1 MSKKIELLA
10 PAGDLE
16 KLKVAYLYGADAC
29 FIGGIEYSLRAR
41 ASNFTLDDIKEGTD
55 FAHSLG
61 KKLYVTTNI
70 IPHNENYEG
79 LVEYLKGLDKANV
92 DGIIVAS
99 PLIAKAAKEHTDLE
113 IHISTQQSI
122 LNNYHLKYWEDLGAT
137 RAVLGRELLT
147 EEIKDIKKKS
157 KIEIEVFIHGGMCS
171 SYSGRCTLSN
181 TFTLR
186 DANRGGCAHSCR
198 WNYSIYDQ
206 DKKISTDV
214 PFSMGSTDLQA
225 IKEIPGLIDAGVDSL
240 KIEGRMKSL
249 HYIATIVSVYRK
261 LIDEYLLTNEIKDFE
276 IYEEEIAKAENRPTN
291 TGFLNKDNLL
301 GIQLY
306 DYKPLSPSQL
316 FVGIVVGKENN
327 LTKVEQRNHFKVGDE
342 LELFGPKRELKK
354 FIVKEMFDEDF
365 NLIDV
370 ARHPQQTIYLEIP
383 YETNEY
389 DILRKANEEAK

>member
-29 FIGGIEYSLRAR
+29 FIGGRDYSLRAR
-41 ASNFTLDDIKEGTD
+41 ASNFTLDDIKEGAE
-55 FAHSLG
+55 FAHNLG

-79 LVEYLKGLDKANV
+79 LVEYLQNLEKVNV

-99 PLIAKAAKEHTDLE
+99 PVIAKTAKKHTNLE

-122 LNNYHLKYWEDLGAT
+122 LNNYHLKYWQDLGAT
-137 RAVLGRELLT
+137 RAVLGRELSVN
-147 EEIKDIKKKS
+147 EIKDIKS
-157 KIEIEVFIHGGMCS
+157 KTDLEIEVFIHGGMCS

-198 WNYSIYDQ
+198 WNYNIYDQ
-206 DKKISTDV
+206 DKKISTEI

-225 IKEIPGLIDAGVDSL
+225 LKEVPSLIAAGVDSL

-249 HYIATIVSVYRK
+249 HYIATVVSVYRK
-261 LIDEYLLTNEIKDFE
+261 LIDEYLLTNEIKDIS
-276 IYEEEIAKAENRPTN
+276 IYEDEIAKAESRPTN
-291 TGFLNKDNLL
+291 TGFLNKDNLSL
-301 GIQLY
+301 IQLY
-306 DYKPLSPSQL
+306 DQRPLTPSQL
-316 FVGIVVGKENN
+316 FVGIVLSSDSNF
-327 LTKVEQRNHFKVGDE
+327 TKIEQRNHFEVGDE
-342 LELFGPKRELKK
+342 LELFGPNKELKR
-354 FIVKEMFDEDF
+354 FIVKQMYDENF
-365 NLIDV
+365 NEIYV
-370 ARHPQQTIYLEIP
+370 ARHPQQIIYIKIP
-383 YETNEY
+383 YQTSEY
-389 DILRKANEEAK
+389 DILRKVNEEA

>member
-29 FIGGIEYSLRAR
+29 FIGGRDYSLRAR
-41 ASNFTLDDIKEGTD
+41 ASNFTLDDIKEGAE
-55 FAHSLG
+55 FAHNLG

-79 LVEYLKGLDKANV
+79 LVEYLKSLEEANV

-99 PLIAKAAKEHTDLE
+99 PFIAKTAKKHTNLE

-122 LNNYHLKYWEDLGAT
+122 LNNYHLKYWQDLGAT
-137 RAVLGRELLT
+137 RAVLGRELSVN
-147 EEIKDIKKKS
+147 EIKDIKS
-157 KIEIEVFIHGGMCS
+157 KTDLEIEVFIHGGMCS

-198 WNYSIYDQ
+198 WNYNIYDQ
-206 DKKISTDV
+206 EKKISTDI

-225 IKEIPGLIDAGVDSL
+225 LKEVPSLIAAGVDSL

-249 HYIATIVSVYRK
+249 HYIATVVSVYRK
-261 LIDEYLLTNEIKDFE
+261 LIDEYLLTNEIKDIS
-276 IYEEEIAKAENRPTN
+276 IYEDEIAKAESRPTN
-291 TGFLNKDNLL
+291 TGFLNKDNLSL
-301 GIQLY
+301 IQLY
-306 DYKPLSPSQL
+306 DQRPLTPSQL
-316 FVGIVVGKENN
+316 FVGIVLSSDSNF
-327 LTKVEQRNHFKVGDE
+327 TKIEQRNHFEVGDE
-342 LELFGPKRELKK
+342 LELFGPNKELKR
-354 FIVKEMFDEDF
+354 FIVKQMYDENF
-365 NLIDV
+365 NEIYV
-370 ARHPQQTIYLEIP
+370 ARHPQQIIYIKIP
-383 YETNEY
+383 YQTSEY
-389 DILRKANEEAK
+389 DILRKVNEEA

>member
-29 FIGGIEYSLRAR
+29 FIGGRDYSLRAR
-41 ASNFTLDDIKEGTD
+41 ASNFTLDDIKEGAE
-55 FAHSLG
+55 FAHNLG

-79 LVEYLKGLDKANV
+79 LVEYLQNLEKVNV

-99 PLIAKAAKEHTDLE
+99 PFIAKTAKKHTNLE

-122 LNNYHLKYWEDLGAT
+122 LNNYHLKYWQDLGAT
-137 RAVLGRELLT
+137 RAVLGRELSVN
-147 EEIKDIKKKS
+147 EIKDIKS
-157 KIEIEVFIHGGMCS
+157 KTDLEIEVFIHGGMCS

-198 WNYSIYDQ
+198 WNYNIYDQ
-206 DKKISTDV
+206 DKKISTEI

-225 IKEIPGLIDAGVDSL
+225 LKEVPSLIAAGVDSL

-249 HYIATIVSVYRK
+249 HYIATVVSVYRK
-261 LIDEYLLTNEIKDFE
+261 LIDEYLLTNEIKDIS
-276 IYEEEIAKAENRPTN
+276 IYEDEIAKAESRPTN
-291 TGFLNKDNLL
+291 TGFLNKDNLSL
-301 GIQLY
+301 IQLY
-306 DYKPLSPSQL
+306 DQRPLTPSQL
-316 FVGIVVGKENN
+316 FVGIVLSSDSNF
-327 LTKVEQRNHFKVGDE
+327 TKIEQRNHFEVGDE
-342 LELFGPKRELKK
+342 LELFGPNKELKR
-354 FIVKEMFDEDF
+354 FIVKQMYDENF
-365 NLIDV
+365 NEIYV
-370 ARHPQQTIYLEIP
+370 ARHPQQIIYIKIP
-383 YETNEY
+383 YQTSEY
-389 DILRKANEEAK
+389 DILRKVNEEA

>member
-29 FIGGIEYSLRAR
+29 FIGGRDYSLRAR
-41 ASNFTLDDIKEGTD
+41 ASNFTLDDIKEGAE
-55 FAHSLG
+55 FAHNLG

-79 LVEYLKGLDKANV
+79 LVEYLKSLEEANV

-99 PLIAKAAKEHTDLE
+99 PFIAKTAKKHTNLE

-122 LNNYHLKYWEDLGAT
+122 LNNYHLKYWQDLGAT
-137 RAVLGRELLT
+137 RAVLGRELSVN
-147 EEIKDIKKKS
+147 EIKDIKS
-157 KIEIEVFIHGGMCS
+157 KTDLEIEVFIHGGMCS

-198 WNYSIYDQ
+198 WNYNIYDQ
-206 DKKISTDV
+206 DKKISTEI

-225 IKEIPGLIDAGVDSL
+225 LKEVPSLIAAGVDSL

-249 HYIATIVSVYRK
+249 HYIATVVSVYRK
-261 LIDEYLLTNEIKDFE
+261 LIDEYLLTNEIKDIS
-276 IYEEEIAKAENRPTN
+276 IYEDEIAKAESRPTN
-291 TGFLNKDNLL
+291 TGFLNKDNLSL
-301 GIQLY
+301 IQLY
-306 DYKPLSPSQL
+306 DQRPLTPSQL
-316 FVGIVVGKENN
+316 FVGIVLSSDSNF
-327 LTKVEQRNHFKVGDE
+327 TKIEQRNHFEVGDE
-342 LELFGPKRELKK
+342 LELFGPNKELKR
-354 FIVKEMFDEDF
+354 FIVKQMYDENF
-365 NLIDV
+365 NEIYV
-370 ARHPQQTIYLEIP
+370 ARHPQQIIYIKIP
-383 YETNEY
+383 YQTSEY
-389 DILRKANEEAK
+389 DILRKVNEEA